1 MEKLDNLVVSSSP
14 HLRSGEDVEK
24 MMWHVN
30 LALLPAVVLSVY
42 YFGFRALAIIVFS
55 IAAAVATEAIIQK
68 ATGKDIYIADG
79 SAVVTG
85 LLLGMNMPVHVP
97 LWLPVVGSVF
107 AIAVVK
113 EAFGGLGSNF
123 INPALAARAVLLA
136 AWPVHMTSYAV
147 PFVDGATHATPL
159 SILSGAAQGELP
171 SYLDLFLGNV
181 GGVIGETSALALL
194 VGGIYLLVKGVID
207 WRTPVG
213 FLGTVFVLSWIF
225 GGNAGLFTGD
235 PLYHLLAGGLMLG
248 AFFMATDYVTSPV
261 TKTGRLLMGI
271 GAGAITVMIRLWGGY
286 PEGVSYAILL
296 MNVATPLIDRY
307 TVPRVYGT
315 ARKQLA
321 RR

>member
-1 MEKLDNLVVSSSP
+1 MVKLDNLVVSSSP

-136 AWPVHMTSYAV
+136 CWPVHMTSYAV

-225 GGNAGLFTGD
+225 GGNACLFTGD